1 MILMSMM
8 ISTRS
13 KVLIQAARN
22 TPPAQNLVHEREAFV
37 KLFDTIDQREGVQA
51 FLEKRKPVWQNK

>member
-8 ISTRS
+8 ISTHS